1 MVEMM
6 FVVAIAAIILG
17 VAVPAMAE
25 FARNN
30 RMTGAANDMLA
41 SIYLARAEAIKRHA
55 PTVMCF
61 SQNPGATVPTCN
73 GTGQQ
78 GWVVFVDDADPAT
91 VAATDNNGVVD
102 TGEIVLARHGA
113 LSDGISLSSEPSGN
127 AGYVSYN
134 PAGYARANVLLGAD
148 LDSLVLCDSRGN
160 AATYGDTHSTA
171 RGMTLSNSGRPSI
184 TRVVAE
190 IDDMGGCP

>member
-17 VAVPAMAE
+17 LAVPAMAE

-61 SQNPGATVPTCN
+61 SQNPTATTPTCN
-73 GTGQQ
+73 GTGGQ

-102 TGEIVLARHGA
+102 TGEPVLARHDA
-113 LSDGISLSSEPSGN
+113 LTGGITVTSRPSGN

-134 PAGYARANVLLGAD
+134 SAGYARQNVLGTGLA
-148 LDSLVLCDSRGN
+148 SLVLCDSRGN

-171 RGMTLSNSGRPSI
+171 RGMTLSNSGRPAI
-184 TRVVAE
+184 TRVVSE
-190 IDDMGGCP
+190 ITVLGGCP